1 MGIRADL
8 GRRRAA
14 RAAQSVTFKTDASF
28 VLYSYAHAM
37 GERDPRRGV
46 LAVEINWEETT
57 LLPSR
62 PMHLPLGGNPQAG
75 IGEAIHSVK
84 THSPL
89 TERAVVRLTAG
100 RTDGRTECIN
110 RLRKSVSR
118 ATLPS
123 LARLSW
129 R

>member
-1 MGIRADL
+1 MQLGQRNLGVKNGIAAENSWNLGFVL
-8 GRRRAA
+8 GRDY
-14 RAAQSVTFKTDASF
+14 VTIEQILASA
-28 VLYSYAHAM
+28 LLH
-37 GERDPRRGV
+37 
-46 LAVEINWEETT
+46 WEETA

>member
-8 GRRRAA
+8 GRRPTSGA
-14 RAAQSVTFKTDASF
+14 AAQSVTFKTDASF

-57 LLPSR
+57 LPPSR

-75 IGEAIHSVK
+75 IGEAILSVK

-89 TERAVVRLTAG
+89 TERASGSALDS
-100 RTDGRTECIN
+100 RTDRVHQPIAE
-110 RLRKSVSR
+110 VS
-118 ATLPS
+118 
-123 LARLSW
+123 
-129 R
+129 